1 MSHPNK
7 IKLGGVELTEQS
19 YEVAR
24 VWVTHEAGS
33 SAWIDAGVLEDP
45 KTFGYL
51 MADVVRQAA
60 FACGRRFRANSWR
73 GRRARL
79 VARGFFQRL
88 LHLAAL
94 GGVRLLLR
102 LALRGVTGLRRG
114 FRAALG
120 RLRLRVLSALAG
132 RLLLRSRAARWR
144 LLR

>member
-1 MSHPNK
+1 MSHPNE

-60 FACGRRFRANSWR
+60 FAYSQVYKIDQGEAAKAITS
-73 GRRARL
+73 GL
-79 VARGFFQRL
+79 VEDLEKQFEEAP
-88 LHLAAL
+88 AAKGEL
-94 GGVRLLLR
+94 N
-102 LALRGVTGLRRG
+102 
-114 FRAALG
+114 
-120 RLRLRVLSALAG
+120 
-132 RLLLRSRAARWR
+132 
-144 LLR
+144 